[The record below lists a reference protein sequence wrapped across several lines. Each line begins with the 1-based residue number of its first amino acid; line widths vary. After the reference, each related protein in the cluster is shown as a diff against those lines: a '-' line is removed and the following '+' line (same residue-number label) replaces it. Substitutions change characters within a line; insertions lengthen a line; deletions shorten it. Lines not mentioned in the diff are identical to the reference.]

1 MKFIA
6 PIKYYGCIPFEISAC
21 YLGYFTRLTRRAATL
36 SVLNA
41 AAGNERRS
49 CRKGLRSAL
58 GAIRLGD
65 GRVVGMESPCPARYH
80 GGGPGIRRS

>member
-21 YLGYFTRLTRRAATL
+21 YLVYLTRWTRRAATL

-41 AAGNERRS
+41 AAGNERRFAERAYGPLS
-49 CRKGLRSAL
+49 
-58 GAIRLGD
+58 
-65 GRVVGMESPCPARYH
+65 GRFD
-80 GGGPGIRRS
+80 